1 MLDVADNTGA
11 RRVMCI
17 KVLGGSKR
25 RYAHIGDVI
34 KVTVKD
40 AAPRGRV
47 KKGEIYNA
55 VVVRTR
61 QGVRRD
67 DGAKIK
73 FDNNAAVLLTPA
85 RRSGTRIFGPVTR
98 GLHRAFHEDRL
109 TGAGGALTMRKI
121 KKGDNVVV
129 IAGRDKGKRG
139 SVTQIVDDQ
148 HVVVAGVNQVKKHMR
163 PNPMKNQQGGI
174 VTKEIPIHVSNVA
187 VYNPVTQKADRIG
200 FRTLNDG
207 RKVRFF
213 KSNGEVL
220 GA

>member
-1 MLDVADNTGA
+1 
-11 RRVMCI
+11 
-17 KVLGGSKR
+17 
-25 RYAHIGDVI
+25 
-34 KVTVKD
+34 
-40 AAPRGRV
+40 
-47 KKGEIYNA
+47 
-55 VVVRTR
+55 
-61 QGVRRD
+61 
-67 DGAKIK
+67 
-73 FDNNAAVLLTPA
+73 
-85 RRSGTRIFGPVTR
+85 
-98 GLHRAFHEDRL
+98 
-109 TGAGGALTMRKI
+109 MRKI
-121 KKGDNVVV
+121 KKGDNVIV

-139 SVTQIVDDQ
+139 SVTQIVDAQ

-207 RKVRFF
+207 RKVRFY